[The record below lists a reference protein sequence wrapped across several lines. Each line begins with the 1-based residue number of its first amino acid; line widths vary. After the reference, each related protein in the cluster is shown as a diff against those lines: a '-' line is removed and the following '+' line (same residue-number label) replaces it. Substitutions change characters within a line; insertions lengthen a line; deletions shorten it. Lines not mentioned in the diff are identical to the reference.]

1 MKKQKSIGN
10 LILSVLVL
18 LALIPVL
25 AMLFSSF
32 ALTTNILEKNK
43 DITKEGTT
51 RAIMTEKEN
60 LIANAES
67 RFNSFAENDFF
78 KKDFNMTE
86 IRSAMDFAVDGDL
99 QIKSIY
105 FATPDNKFASN
116 QTLPADFQ
124 APERPWF
131 KEAVENNGKASW
143 SAPYQ
148 DEVTKEFVTAFSK
161 VITNDN
167 GDWGVLSLDVSYES
181 VDKLIQDLR
190 IGRTGHV
197 SLVTTEGVIIADI
210 DPEHVGV
217 DISDNDFFTKMKES
231 TKSTGTISYRDGDV
245 SSIYFDK
252 GSDPEAKT
260 WALAT
265 LPSTESEYKEERK
278 SLLVSSAIIAVI
290 ILVIVFLL
298 SSFVRSFIKNIIL
311 VFVELF
317 DEIKN
322 GIYHPIPK
330 KKKNGLSFNIATSA
344 KNYVYPNPQG
354 NEIHRMADSYNE
366 MIKST
371 SRFLTNTKKQSDD
384 VATMAD
390 SLLELAQ
397 QTSSATSEVTETI
410 TGIAEVTGTQAQ
422 ETEHSVSQMQQ
433 LSDVVQELTNNV
445 TTMNEQSHE
454 STQINQQS
462 MDVMGAV
469 NSSWKQEL
477 AQMSNLVNG
486 MNTMNQSIQAINQII
501 NVINDISYQTNL
513 LALNASIE
521 AARAGESG
529 KGFAVVASEIRQLA
543 EQSKN
548 STKEI
553 ETIISTIQNQSTEMV
568 EQASRSLDGGE
579 TQTRLIEEA
588 IVSAEEV
595 FNRNTLMIQGI
606 QEIEKSATRI
616 VAVQHSVLEN
626 LESIS
631 ASTEEN
637 AAGTQEVSANA
648 EEVLATMEEFVG
660 HVSELQSISNN
671 LKNIVNA
678 LKILN

>member
-1 MKKQKSIGN
+1 MKKQKSIGT

-18 LALIPVL
+18 LALIPIL

-32 ALTTNILEKNK
+32 ALTTNIMEKRN
-43 DITKEGTT
+43 DITKESAT
-51 RAIMTEKEN
+51 RAVMIEKEN
-60 LIANAES
+60 LVANAES
-67 RFNSFAENDFF
+67 RFNSFAENDLF

-86 IRSAMDFAVDGDL
+86 IRSAIDFAVNGDL
-99 QIKSIY
+99 QIKSII
-105 FATPDNKFASN
+105 FATPDNKFVSN
-116 QTLPADFQ
+116 VNAPADFQ

-131 KEAVENNGKASW
+131 KQAVADNGKASW
-143 SAPYQ
+143 SPPYQ
-148 DEVTKEFVTAFSK
+148 DVVTKEFVNAFSK

-167 GDWGVLSLDVSYES
+167 GDWGVLSLEVSYES
-181 VDKLIQDLR
+181 LNKLIQDLR
-190 IGRTGHV
+190 IGRTGQV
-197 SLVTTEGVIIADI
+197 SLITSEGVIIADLE
-210 DPEHVGV
+210 PERVGV
-217 DISDNDFFTKMKES
+217 DVSDNDVFTKMKEA
-231 TKSTGTISYRDGDV
+231 TKSTGNISYRDGDV

-252 GSDPEAKT
+252 GSDPESKI
-260 WALAT
+260 WAFAT
-265 LPSTESEYKEERK
+265 LRSNEYNEEK
-278 SLLVSSAIIAVI
+278 NSLLTSSAIIAVI
-290 ILVIVFLL
+290 LLVIVFLF
-298 SSFVRSFIKNIIL
+298 SYFVRNIIKNIIL

-322 GIYHPIPK
+322 GIYRPIPK
-330 KKKNGLSFNIATSA
+330 KKKNGLSFNIAASA

-371 SRFLTNTKKQSDD
+371 GRLLTNTKKQSDV

-445 TTMNEQSHE
+445 TTMNEKSHE
-454 STQINQQS
+454 STQINKQS

-469 NSSWKQEL
+469 NSSWQQEL

-529 KGFAVVASEIRQLA
+529 KGFAVVAAEIRQLA

-553 ETIISTIQNQSTEMV
+553 ESIISTIQNQSTEMV

-579 TQTRLIEEA
+579 TQTRLIEQA

-595 FNRNTLMIQGI
+595 FKRNTLMIQGI
-606 QEIEKSATRI
+606 QEIEQSTTRI
-616 VAVQHSVLEN
+616 VTVQHSVLEN

-671 LKNIVNA
+671 LKNIVNT

>member
-1 MKKQKSIGN
+1 MKKQKSIGT

-32 ALTTNILEKNK
+32 ALTTNIMEKRN
-43 DITKEGTT
+43 DITKESAT
-51 RAIMTEKEN
+51 RAVMTEKEN
-60 LIANAES
+60 LVANAES

-86 IRSAMDFAVDGDL
+86 IRSAIDFAVNGDL
-99 QIKSIY
+99 QIKSII
-105 FATPDNKFASN
+105 FATPDNKFVSN
-116 QTLPADFQ
+116 VNIPADFQ

-131 KEAVENNGKASW
+131 KEAVASNGKASW
-143 SAPYQ
+143 STPYQ
-148 DEVTKEFVTAFSK
+148 DVVTKEFVNAFSK

-167 GDWGVLSLDVSYES
+167 GDWGVLSLEVSYES
-181 VDKLIQDLR
+181 VNKLIQDLR
-190 IGRTGHV
+190 IGRTGQV
-197 SLVTTEGVIIADI
+197 SLITSEGVIIADLE
-210 DPEHVGV
+210 PERVGV
-217 DISDNDFFTKMKES
+217 DVSDNDVFTKMKEAA
-231 TKSTGTISYRDGDV
+231 KSTGNISYRDGDV

-252 GSDPEAKT
+252 GSDPESKT
-260 WALAT
+260 WAFAT
-265 LPSTESEYKEERK
+265 LRSTEYNEEK
-278 SLLVSSAIIAVI
+278 NSLLTSSAIIAVI
-290 ILVIVFLL
+290 LLVIVFLF
-298 SSFVRSFIKNIIL
+298 SYFVRNIIKNIIL

-322 GIYHPIPK
+322 GIYRPIPK
-330 KKKNGLSFNIATSA
+330 KKKNGLSFNIAASA

-371 SRFLTNTKKQSDD
+371 GRLLTNTKKQSDV

-390 SLLELAQ
+390 SLLELSQ

-469 NSSWKQEL
+469 NSSWQQEL

-529 KGFAVVASEIRQLA
+529 KGFAVVAAEIRQLA

-579 TQTRLIEEA
+579 TQTRLIEQA

-606 QEIEKSATRI
+606 QEIEQSTTRI
-616 VAVQHSVLEN
+616 VTVQNSVLEN

-671 LKNIVNA
+671 LKDIVNT